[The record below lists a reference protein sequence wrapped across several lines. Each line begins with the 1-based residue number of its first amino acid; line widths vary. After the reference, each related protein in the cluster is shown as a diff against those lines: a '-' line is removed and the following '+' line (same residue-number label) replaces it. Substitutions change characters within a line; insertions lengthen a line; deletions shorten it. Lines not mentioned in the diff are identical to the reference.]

1 MGFDGDSCRYNQP
14 TAHPMQR
21 ILIVDDDHVQ
31 VDVVSFL
38 LRREGLEPVAAYDG
52 ASAVRLFAEQP
63 PDLVILDVNLG
74 DVDGRELLRQFRKK
88 RPELFILMLTA
99 LNAEED
105 RVLGLELGA
114 DDYLAKPFGHREL
127 VARVHALLRRAS
139 GDTSQANV
147 SRRMQLGSLV
157 LDPSTHEAARNGR
170 RLDLSPTEF
179 RLLQTL
185 LQHPNEMVPTRTL
198 LKSVWGHQDMTARNV
213 LRVTASRLRSKL
225 QVDPSSPQM
234 LQTVAGEGLMI
245 SSDETPLAAPGP
257 AEPAVDMEVVSE
269 LREIMTGVGGQS
281 LQQLNDVFVSLADK
295 HMRSMH
301 DAYSKADGAT
311 LANDAHRLRG
321 TSATM
326 GARRVRAVC
335 AMIEDRSRAGD
346 LDPVDGLL
354 VQLENEMAQYE
365 AAIAP
370 LLE

>member
-1 MGFDGDSCRYNQP
+1 
-14 TAHPMQR
+14 MQR

-52 ASAVRLFAEQP
+52 ASAARLFVEQP
-63 PDLVILDVNLG
+63 FDLVILDVNLG
-74 DVDGRELLRQFRKK
+74 DVDGLELLRQFRKQ
-88 RPELFILMLTA
+88 RPKLFILMLTA

-105 RVLGLELGA
+105 RVRGLQLGA

-127 VARVHALLRRAS
+127 VARVQALLRRVS
-139 GDTSQANV
+139 SDTKQPNV
-147 SRRMQLGSLV
+147 PRRTQLGSLI
-157 LDPSTHEAARNGR
+157 LDPTTREAARNGR

-179 RLLQTL
+179 RLLETL
-185 LQHPNEMVPTRTL
+185 LEHPNEMVPTRTL
-198 LKSVWGHQDMTARNV
+198 LKSVWGHQDLTARNV
-213 LRVTASRLRSKL
+213 LRVTASRLRTKL

-245 SSDETPLAAPGP
+245 RSDESPLAPPGP
-257 AEPAVDMEVVSE
+257 AEPAIELEVVSE
-269 LREIMTGVGGQS
+269 LREIMTGDGGHP
-281 LQQLNDVFVSLADK
+281 LRQLNDVFVSLADK
-295 HMRSMH
+295 HIRSMH
-301 DAYSKADGAT
+301 DAYSRADGAT
-311 LANDAHRLRG
+311 LARDAHRLRG

-346 LDPVDGLL
+346 LDPVDKLL
-354 VQLENEMAQYE
+354 VQLEYEMVQYA